1 MQERLAI
8 RPADPAAAGGERLL
22 NWVGGKRHRSFEKA
36 HMNRFTSPLA
46 QIMSPL
52 ENWSGVDKVTEKNDA
67 TVAFLLLGD
76 ASYITGASI
85 SVAHGYLAT

>member
-1 MQERLAI
+1 
-8 RPADPAAAGGERLL
+8 
-22 NWVGGKRHRSFEKA
+22 
-36 HMNRFTSPLA
+36 MNRSTSLLA

-52 ENWSGVDKVTEKNDA
+52 ENWSGVYKVTEKNDA

>member
-1 MQERLAI
+1 
-8 RPADPAAAGGERLL
+8 
-22 NWVGGKRHRSFEKA
+22 
-36 HMNRFTSPLA
+36 MNRSASPLA

-52 ENWSGVDKVTEKNDA
+52 ENWSGVHSVTEKNEA
-67 TVAFLLLGD
+67 TVAFLLSGD